1 MARSRVRELKRR
13 CLPSAVCQTSNHVA
27 MTNLEQ
33 VLCKNREERRSGP
46 LASSSLDPQSR
57 TCRQLVRE
65 TMWSDSRNGAR
76 ALDTEPDVLSVS
88 RYAATNSARQTI
100 TIANAMVPLK
110 TRLAASNLFM
120 FRPAQLTAI
129 SQHGNDDQDG
139 D

>member
-1 MARSRVRELKRR
+1 
-13 CLPSAVCQTSNHVA
+13 
-27 MTNLEQ
+27 
-33 VLCKNREERRSGP
+33 
-46 LASSSLDPQSR
+46 
-57 TCRQLVRE
+57 
-65 TMWSDSRNGAR
+65 MWSDSRNGAR

>member
-1 MARSRVRELKRR
+1 VDLKRR

-27 MTNLEQ
+27 MTNLEA
-33 VLCKNREERRSGP
+33 VPCKKSEERRSGP
-46 LASSSLDPQSR
+46 RASSSLDPQSG

-65 TMWSDSRNGAR
+65 SMWSDLRNGNR
-76 ALDTEPDVLSVS
+76 ALDTEPGVLSVS
-88 RYAATNSARQTI
+88 RYAATNSARQNI

-120 FRPAQLTAI
+120 FRPPHLTAL
-129 SQHGNDDQDG
+129 SQHGNDDQDS